1 MYKTRF
7 LFLWI
12 FIIAFLIYI
21 QSTVNK
27 EGFTPKIRGLYR
39 PHVRNMRIYSEG
51 FLNHYTGDFFKK
63 HMKRMGIY

>member
-1 MYKTRF
+1 MYKTYF

-12 FIIAFLIYI
+12 LIIAFLMYI
-21 QSTVNK
+21 QSAFK

-51 FLNHYTGDFFKK
+51 FLNHYTSDFFKK
-63 HMKRMGIY
+63 HLKKIGIY